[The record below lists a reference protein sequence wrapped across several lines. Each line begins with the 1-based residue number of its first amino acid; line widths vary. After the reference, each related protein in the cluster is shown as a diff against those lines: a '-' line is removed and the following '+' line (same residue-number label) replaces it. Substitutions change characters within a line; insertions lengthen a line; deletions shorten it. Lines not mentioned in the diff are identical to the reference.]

1 MHASQFC
8 LEGLPASLLKSK
20 FSAKASS
27 PSATAPPSSLAD
39 GGLDAAEAA
48 GLGSGALGWGGDT
61 FAGAGTAAGLGS
73 AHLGWGGDTFAG
85 RGTAA
90 GLGSG
95 ALGWG
100 GDTFAVAGVAVAL
113 GSGGAAAAGG
123 LGGSANAAS
132 MGDVAFGSLVAVAPF
147 PSLEC
152 SSLSGVKTRLRG
164 NGVIKDAL
172 AAGCALSDFSWVI

>member
-39 GGLDAAEAA
+39 GGLDAAE
-48 GLGSGALGWGGDT
+48 
-61 FAGAGTAAGLGS
+61 
-73 AHLGWGGDTFAG
+73 
-85 RGTAA
+85 AA

>member
-1 MHASQFC
+1 MHASQFR

-100 GDTFAVAGVAVAL
+100 GDTFAVAGVAVA
-113 GSGGAAAAGG
+113 
-123 LGGSANAAS
+123 SAV
-132 MGDVAFGSLVAVAPF
+132 GERQRLVAWVEVPTQ
-147 PSLEC
+147 PLWVTLPLEVWWPW
-152 SSLSGVKTRLRG
+152 LHFLPW
-164 NGVIKDAL
+164 NAL
-172 AAGCALSDFSWVI
+172 HSRE

>member
-1 MHASQFC
+1 MYNACADNSWPQQIVLNKHATVHACITIPFGRSSCLTAQIKVLSQSFFSFC
-8 LEGLPASLLKSK
+8 YRAAIL
-20 FSAKASS
+20 
-27 PSATAPPSSLAD
+27 TAD

-123 LGGSANAAS
+123 
-132 MGDVAFGSLVAVAPF
+132 FGL
-147 PSLEC
+147 
-152 SSLSGVKTRLRG
+152 K
-164 NGVIKDAL
+164 
-172 AAGCALSDFSWVI
+172 